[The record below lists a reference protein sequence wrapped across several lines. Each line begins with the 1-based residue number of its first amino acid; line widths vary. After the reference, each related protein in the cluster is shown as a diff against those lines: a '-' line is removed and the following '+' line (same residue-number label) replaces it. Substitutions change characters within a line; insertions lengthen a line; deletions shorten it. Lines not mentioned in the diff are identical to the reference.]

1 MPLYKRQQDVDED
14 VQDQLAQTETETTND
29 KSTAVDDSG
38 NWKKRYGDLRSY
50 SQRQINEL
58 NAKIKALEE
67 QNNTQAKQY
76 TLPKT
81 KEEVQEWATKYPD
94 VYGMIKSMINIDLIE
109 ATETVNKKFQTLEE
123 REHEIK
129 KREALNAIVAAHPDF
144 YDLETDQT
152 FQEWIVTK
160 SKRTQDALFEND
172 TDAQAAIEVLNLYK
186 LETGKLTNKKIKAE
200 RKPSAA
206 ADVRVPNSRTPVN
219 TGGQGEYDFTE
230 SQISAMSLR
239 DYEKNEQA
247 IETARR
253 AGRIYYDETGAA
265 Q

>member
-14 VQDQLAQTETETTND
+14 VQDQLDKDTTTTTDD

-109 ATETVNKKFQTLEE
+109 ATETVNKKFQSLEE
-123 REHEIK
+123 REHDIK

-144 YDLETDQT
+144 YDLETDLV
-152 FQEWIVTK
+152 FQEWIITK

-186 LETGKLTNKKIKAE
+186 LESGQTRKKASTPNA
-200 RKPSAA
+200 RDAA
-206 ADVRVPNSRTPVN
+206 KEVRTQSTRVPAPRSGT
-219 TGGQGEYDFTE
+219 GEYDFSE
-230 SQISAMSLR
+230 SQIEAMTSR
-239 DYEKNEQA
+239 EYEKNETA
-247 IETARR
+247 IEEARR
-253 AGRIYYDETGAA
+253 SGRIYYDITGAA